1 MPHSVTGKVSII
13 TGSMISIRLA
23 LTQSLPAQ
31 TFELELKSPLASTK
45 AFKPVNSDITIQ

>member
-31 TFELELKSPLASTK
+31 TFELVVNRPLPPRKHSSLST
-45 AFKPVNSDITIQ
+45 PT